1 MTDDAGARSV
11 AVDEVVVGPSEAPVV
26 TTGPATDVDEG
37 SATLN
42 GSVDA
47 RKQPTTYR
55 FEYGPTDAYGA
66 STPEETLAGD
76 LGAHAVSAQLSGLAA
91 GTSYHYRLV
100 ARNATGERAGG
111 DRVFTAHTPGPSAY
125 RADVVGT
132 GGLVAYW
139 RLGELGGSTA
149 ADETGAFAGTYRG
162 AYLLGE
168 AGALAGDPDYAAG
181 FDGASGEMTAAGPAP
196 ADGRGS
202 VEGWFDWRAGVAV
215 MRDDTSTA
223 GVGWIVAFDSSGRLF
238 YRLGGTNFNTGRTTG
253 SVRGGWHHVVV
264 TSDGSHVAFYLD
276 GVAIHRANAAITRA
290 PALPWHVMRN
300 GNQPVEYSAG
310 HADEIAVYDRAL
322 TADEV
327 LRHYRVGTVPAP

>member
-11 AVDEVVVGPSEAPVV
+11 AVDEVVVGPGGAGRDDRAPPPRS
-26 TTGPATDVDEG
+26 TSG
-37 SATLN
+37 SATVN

-55 FEYGPTDAYGA
+55 FEYGPTGAYGA

-125 RADVVGT
+125 RADVMGT

-149 ADETGAFAGTYRG
+149 AEETGAFAGTYGG

-168 AGALAGDPDYAAG
+168 AGRW
-181 FDGASGEMTAAGPAP
+181 PATRTTRP
-196 ADGRGS
+196 A
-202 VEGWFDWRAGVAV
+202 
-215 MRDDTSTA
+215 STA
-223 GVGWIVAFDSSGRLF
+223 P
-238 YRLGGTNFNTGRTTG
+238 
-253 SVRGGWHHVVV
+253 
-264 TSDGSHVAFYLD
+264 
-276 GVAIHRANAAITRA
+276 RAR
-290 PALPWHVMRN
+290 
-300 GNQPVEYSAG
+300 
-310 HADEIAVYDRAL
+310 
-322 TADEV
+322 
-327 LRHYRVGTVPAP
+327 